1 MATAQPQ
8 VREPR
13 EASTTS
19 SRVRELFAFR
29 SVVLPWLV
37 ARLLVVPVLIVDSP
51 PDGKVH
57 VANLL
62 AMDGNWFRFIALDWY
77 DQPYLPGGF
86 SEYPFFP
93 LFPAAG
99 GALMQVGVPSTV
111 ALAGLAWIAALIAL
125 AGARLLATK
134 HLGSRCGNLVPWVVS
149 LSPGGL
155 SLVLGYSDAF
165 YLAGLIWAV
174 FAVERRHWLLA
185 GLAAAV
191 ATASRPNGVI
201 AVVVIVVIAVG
212 MRATL
217 RQLAVLAGPSAAVLL
232 GWMIYLDSATGDPFV
247 FWSSKAGWEELTL
260 IEFATDVIHQPLAL
274 FHFMVF
280 LVFVVPYALR
290 WRRQPVAWS
299 TVVVLGVLPALAL
312 GVIGLA
318 RYSVLAFPLAFAA
331 ADLLADR
338 RRWVVASTLS
348 VSAAALVVFA
358 RLVVTESWI
367 P

>member
-1 MATAQPQ
+1 MATTQPQ

-13 EASTTS
+13 DVSTTS

-51 PDGKVH
+51 PDGNVR
-57 VANLL
+57 VGNLL

-77 DQPYLPGGF
+77 DQPYVPGGF

-99 GALMQVGVPSTV
+99 GALMQIGVPSTV
-111 ALAGLAWIAALIAL
+111 ALTGLAWIGALVAL
-125 AGARLLATK
+125 AGARLLATQ
-134 HLGSRCGNLVPWVVS
+134 HLGSRSGNLVPWVMS
-149 LSPGGL
+149 LAPGGL

-174 FAVERRHWLLA
+174 FAVERRRWLLA
-185 GLAAAV
+185 GLLAAL

-201 AVVVIVVIAVG
+201 AVVVIVVIAIG

-217 RQLAVLAGPSAAVLL
+217 RQLAMLVGPSAAVLL
-232 GWMIYLDSATGDPFV
+232 GWMIYLDGATGDPFV
-247 FWSSKAGWEELTL
+247 FWSAKAGWQELTL

-274 FHFMVF
+274 FHFVVF

-290 WRRQPVAWS
+290 WRRQPLAWS
-299 TVVVLGVLPALAL
+299 TVVILGVLPALAL

-348 VSAAALVVFA
+348 VSAVALVVFA
-358 RLVVTESWI
+358 RLVIVESWI

>member
-1 MATAQPQ
+1 
-8 VREPR
+8 
-13 EASTTS
+13 
-19 SRVRELFAFR
+19 
-29 SVVLPWLV
+29 VLPWLL
-37 ARLLVVPVLIVDSP
+37 ARLLVVPVLILDSP
-51 PDGKVH
+51 PDGSVR

-77 DQPYLPGGF
+77 DRPYVPGGF

-99 GALMQVGVPSTV
+99 GALMQAGVPSTV
-111 ALAGLAWIAALIAL
+111 ALTGLAWIGALVAL
-125 AGARLLATK
+125 AGGRFLAAE
-134 HLGSRCGNLVPWVVS
+134 HLGSRTGNLVPWVMS

-155 SLVLGYSDAF
+155 SLILGYSDAF
-165 YLAGLIWAV
+165 YLAGLVWAV
-174 FAVERRHWLLA
+174 ILVERRQWMLA
-185 GLAAAV
+185 GLVAAI

-201 AVVVIVVIAVG
+201 AVVVIVVIAIG

-217 RQLAVLAGPSAAVLL
+217 RQLAALAAPSVAVLL
-232 GWMIYLDSATGDPFV
+232 GWMIYLNWATGDPLV
-247 FWSSKAGWEELTL
+247 FWSAKAGWEELTL

-274 FHFMVF
+274 FHFVVF
-280 LVFVVPYALR
+280 LTFVVPYMLR
-290 WRRQPVAWS
+290 WRRQPLAWS
-299 TVVVLGVLPALAL
+299 TIVILGVLPALAL

-338 RRWVVASTLS
+338 RAWIVASTLS
-348 VSAAALVVFA
+348 VTAVALVFFA
-358 RLVVTESWI
+358 RFVIVESWI